1 MVPVGAEY
9 NCNCSQ
15 GFRGKVL
22 IPVILSGGSGTR
34 LWPLSRKMYPKQFL
48 SLLHDE
54 TMLQK
59 TLQRLGD
66 LPHDAPIVVC
76 NDEHRFI
83 VAEQARQVGIED
95 LSIILEPFGRNTAP
109 AIAVAAIR
117 ALQLSQNPILLVLA
131 ADHEITDEPAF
142 RAAVQRA
149 LPLAE
154 SDQLVT
160 FGIVPTHP
168 ATGYGYIK
176 GGDECGEGF
185 HVESF
190 VEKPD
195 QKTAEQYISL
205 GDYFWN
211 SGMFLF
217 RAQTYLDE
225 LGQFEPDM
233 LDCCRRAAGDMAEDI
248 GFLRLDEEV
257 FTECPS
263 DSIDYAVMEKTDRA
277 CVVPMDAGWSDI
289 GSWSSLWD
297 HGKKD
302 DSGNASRGDVLMHA
316 SRNSFVHAEN
326 RLVAA
331 VGVKDL
337 VIIETPDAVLV
348 ANKDQSQEVRQIVAR
363 LADSEREEENF
374 HRVVYRPWG
383 SFDSV
388 DEGERYKV
396 KRISVK
402 PGARLS
408 KQMHHHR
415 AEHWVVVKGTARVFR
430 NDEIFDLHEN
440 ESVFIP
446 LGATHYIENPT
457 DQPLDIIE
465 VQSGDY
471 LGEDDIVR
479 FDDIYG
485 RADDE
490 PE

>member
-1 MVPVGAEY
+1 
-9 NCNCSQ
+9 
-15 GFRGKVL
+15 
-22 IPVILSGGSGTR
+22 
-34 LWPLSRKMYPKQFL
+34 MYPKQFL

-59 TLQRLGD
+59 TLLRLGD
-66 LPHDAPIVVC
+66 IPHDAPIVVC

-83 VAEQARQVGIED
+83 VAEQARQIGIEA

-117 ALQLSQNPILLVLA
+117 ALQQADNPVLLVLS

-142 RAAVQRA
+142 RTAVQQA

-154 SDQLVT
+154 ADQLVT
-160 FGIVPTHP
+160 FGIVPDYP

-176 GGDECGEGF
+176 SGAQRGAGYSVD
-185 HVESF
+185 SF

-195 QKTAEQYISL
+195 RQTAEQYISF
-205 GDYFWN
+205 GDYYWN

-217 RAQTYLDE
+217 RAQSYLDE
-225 LGQFEPDM
+225 LEKFEPEM
-233 LDCCRRAAGDMAEDI
+233 LASCQQSAVKMAEDI
-248 GFLRLDEEV
+248 GFLRLDSDA
-257 FTECPS
+257 FAACPS

-297 HGKKD
+297 QGLKD
-302 DSGNASRGDVLMHA
+302 ENNNMIRGDVIA
-316 SRNSFVHAEN
+316 DDTRNSMIHAES
-326 RLVAA
+326 RLVATA
-331 VGVKDL
+331 GVSDL
-337 VIIETPDAVLV
+337 VIVETQDAILV
-348 ANKDQSQEVRQIVAR
+348 ANKSYDQKVKNIVAW
-363 LADSEREEENF
+363 LADKKREEENF
-374 HRVVYRPWG
+374 HRIVYRPWG

-396 KRISVK
+396 KRITVK

-408 KQMHHHR
+408 KQMHHRR
-415 AEHWVVVKGTARVFR
+415 AEHWVVVRGTARVFR
-430 NDEIFDLHEN
+430 DDEVFDLHEN

-446 LGATHYIENPT
+446 LGATHYLENPT
-457 DQPLDIIE
+457 DKPLDIIE
-465 VQSGDY
+465 VQSGEY

-485 RADDE
+485 RTDDE
-490 PE
+490 SK